1 MRKTDLAFILI
12 LFLFTFFRPEES
24 ILAKD
29 SNLLIS
35 FNEHS
40 LFRPLPKKT
49 SVIEFNAMS
58 YLSFL
63 TNKDMVLAGKNTD
76 EKRDIASLTKLMT
89 AIIAIENYNLNEKII
104 ISERTV
110 NTFSTAG
117 ELKQGESFSVKD
129 LLYMMLIES
138 SNDAAE
144 ALSEKMGRD
153 AFISLMNK
161 KALELNMI
169 NTSYFNPSGLDF
181 EGDSGNISSAN
192 DLKKLII
199 YILND
204 QPLISQILSIPE
216 MDLYYNGVFH
226 HKIQTTNILLNEN
239 SDYIWGKTG
248 FTDKAKQCIILIM
261 KAPFSNNENSYII
274 NIVLGADDRFKE
286 ARLMEQWIKESFYW

>member
-1 MRKTDLAFILI
+1 MRKTDLVFILI

-29 SNLLIS
+29 SNLLIPFS
-35 FNEHS
+35 EHS
-40 LFRPLPKKT
+40 LFRPLPKKA
-49 SVIEFNAMS
+49 SAAEFNAMS

-63 TNKDMVLAGKNTD
+63 TNKDMVLAGKNAD

-89 AIIAIENYNLNEKII
+89 AIVAIENYNLGEKIV

-144 ALSEKMGRD
+144 ALSEKMGRN

-181 EGDSGNISSAN
+181 EGESGNISSAD

-199 YILND
+199 YILNN